1 METNLRAF
9 LWLIRNGEGTSDP
22 NGYLRLFGG
31 RPGRYDKL
39 FAGFADHPRVRT
51 YEKRDEFIKN
61 GKKDYTTA
69 AGAYQI
75 TATTWDSLR
84 KAGVAL
90 PDFSPANQDKAATA
104 LIARR
109 KALDDVHAGRWEDA
123 IRKCNTEWASLP
135 GSPYGQPTLTL
146 AKAKK
151 ILADFIAAQPE
162 AIIPLKRGADGK
174 LSLHV
179 STNTAPTIQPLEVQP
194 MLPAFIAAALP
205 TLLNAAP
212 DLIRVFGKG
221 EQSEK
226 NAQAA
231 AKVVEIAKVVTGET
245 TAEGAVA
252 KIQSD
257 PAMADAFSA
266 EARAQFLE
274 IEAMAEKRIAAAREF
289 NKSDEPMF
297 GRVKFVHIL
306 SLLVAIAALAGI
318 GYILITS
325 TDPTERSMALQTL
338 LIGGFSGV
346 LAYWI
351 GSSQGSDKKTD
362 LMRGPSNG

>member
-1 METNLRAF
+1 MPLLTIEQLRRIMPHAKTRADVFLSHINATLEEFEINTPRRISAF
-9 LWLIRNGEGTSDP
+9 LAQLAHESGELRYVEEIASGVAYEGRADLGNTQRGDGMRFKGRGLIQITGRANYLACSKYFGVDFVEDPAKLAAPEWAVRSAGWFWQSRRLNSLADLGDFRAITKKINGGYNGEAQ
-22 NGYLRLFGG
+22 R
-31 RPGRYDKL
+31 
-39 FAGFADHPRVRT
+39 
-51 YEKRDEFIKN
+51 E
-61 GKKDYTTA
+61 
-69 AGAYQI
+69 AYY
-75 TATTWDSLR
+75 
-84 KAGVAL
+84 
-90 PDFSPANQDKAATA
+90 KAALA
-104 LIARR
+104 SF
-109 KALDDVHAGRWEDA
+109 E
-123 IRKCNTEWASLP
+123 TE
-135 GSPYGQPTLTL
+135 Q
-146 AKAKK
+146 
-151 ILADFIAAQPE
+151 I
-162 AIIPLKRGADGK
+162 
-174 LSLHV
+174 
-179 STNTAPTIQPLEVQP
+179 TIQPLEVKP

-252 KIQSD
+252 KIQAD
-257 PAMADAFSA
+257 PAMSDAFSA

-306 SLLVAIAALAGI
+306 SLMVACAALAGI
-318 GYILITS
+318 GYILTTS